1 MGGMEKTTVYV
12 PTDLKQAMARAAAA
26 EGLSQ
31 AAWMRNTLRQ
41 ASSRAA
47 PPAPRLPLIESGKP
61 RLAEQIDQALE
72 GFGSP

>member
-12 PTDLKQAMARAAAA
+12 PADLKQAVARAAAA

-31 AAWMRNTLRQ
+31 AEWMRNTLRQ
-41 ASSRAA
+41 ASARAA
-47 PPAPRLPLIESGKP
+47 PPKPRLPLFESGKP

-72 GFGSP
+72 GFGSS